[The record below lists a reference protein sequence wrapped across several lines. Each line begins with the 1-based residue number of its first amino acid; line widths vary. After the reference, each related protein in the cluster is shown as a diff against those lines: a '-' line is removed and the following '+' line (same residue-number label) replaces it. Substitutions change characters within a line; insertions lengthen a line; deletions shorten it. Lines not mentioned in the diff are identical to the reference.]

1 MATPSIAMIP
11 SGYKAEKIYSVLP
24 TNGAGDLTFN
34 RNSTA
39 TRVNKSGLIEQVSTD
54 IPRLDYSDGSC
65 PSLLL
70 EPQIINLITKSN
82 EVIATS
88 NAVVTLNAAISPD
101 GTSNAFKIKFT
112 GTSSNSGGL
121 LSLESNPTA
130 GTFAASTVY
139 TLSFY
144 AKNLVGD
151 GGFNARIDTD
161 STSTLK
167 QEEFTATSNWQRFTM
182 SFTTDAGSTKFGS
195 NSRFKNFQQNGEV
208 LFYGVQL
215 EKNLFATSLIPTTN
229 GILTR
234 SADSASKTGLS
245 SYINDSE
252 GVLYAEISALGDDLT
267 FRNVSLSDSSLINRL
282 YIRYPNVSNII
293 QAIVEISGVYQVVIT
308 QVVSDITLNSKVA
321 FRYKANDFSLFIN
334 GTKYIG
340 TPLNGGSV
348 PSGLNRLGFDY
359 GIAGADF
366 YGKAKD
372 VRVYNTALTD
382 AELTTLT
389 TI

>member
-1 MATPSIAMIP
+1 MVTPSIAMIP

-34 RNSTA
+34 RNDTG
-39 TRVNKSGLIEQVSTD
+39 TRVNKDGLIEEVATD
-54 IPRLDYSDGSC
+54 VPRLDYSDGGC

-70 EPQIINLITKSN
+70 EPQSTNLITKSN

-101 GTSNAFKIKFT
+101 GTSNAFKIKNT

-121 LSLESNPTA
+121 LSLESTPTA

-151 GGFNARIDTD
+151 GGFQARIDTD
-161 STSTLK
+161 STSALK
-167 QEEFTATSNWQRFTM
+167 QESFTATSNWQRFTT
-182 SFTTDAGSTKFGS
+182 SFTTDAGSTEFGS

-208 LFYGVQL
+208 LFHGVQL
-215 EKNLFATSLIPTTN
+215 EKQPFATSLIPTTN

-245 SYINDSE
+245 SYISSTA
-252 GVLYAEISALGDDLT
+252 GVLYLEIASASAEDNTTRIISLNDGG
-267 FRNVSLSDSSLINRL
+267 SINRVFIGFL
-282 YIRYPNVSNII
+282 SSGRTYA
-293 QAIVEISGVYQVVIT
+293 AINNQVVAYFTATDPTVFHKVAIKYEDNNTKFFANGNKIGSTEIT
-308 QVVSDITLNSKVA
+308 QTA
-321 FRYKANDFSLFIN
+321 
-334 GTKYIG
+334 
-340 TPLNGGSV
+340 
-348 PSGLNRLGFDY
+348 PSGLDTIKFTDGGSSNR
-359 GIAGADF
+359 F
-366 YGKAKD
+366 YGKLKD
-372 VRVYNTALTD
+372 LRVYNTALTD
-382 AELTTLT
+382 AELVTLT